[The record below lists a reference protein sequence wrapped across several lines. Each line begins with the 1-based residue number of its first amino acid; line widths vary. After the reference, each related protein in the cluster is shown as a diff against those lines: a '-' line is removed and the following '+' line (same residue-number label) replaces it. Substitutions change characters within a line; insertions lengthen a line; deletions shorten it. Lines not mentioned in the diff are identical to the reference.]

1 MNLAE
6 LKAVALAANMQEWQ
20 RPRVYEALADMV
32 SFRLAFNPEVALK
45 LIAAV
50 EAARPAMEAME
61 IGLEAKRE
69 EAEKYHQAMW
79 GYRPDEHS
87 RHDAEV
93 AQIDSALSGVPTGG
107 GAVMTASLPGCDPH
121 LEWSLRYGNPE
132 AVRFSAAAVVESFRL
147 PAVRQ
152 RQHGRSDPSPA
163 SASRCGARLAPG
175 SQADTSGSDQ
185 MKRILK

>member
-6 LKAVALAANMQEWQ
+6 LKAVALAAKQ
-20 RPRVYEALADMV
+20 RGRSCAVAPGHVLA
-32 SFRLAFNPEVALK
+32 

-93 AQIDSALSGVPTGG
+93 AQIDSALSGLRV
-107 GAVMTASLPGCDPH
+107 A
-121 LEWSLRYGNPE
+121 LEE
-132 AVRFSAAAVVESFRL
+132 VEKS
-147 PAVRQ
+147 
-152 RQHGRSDPSPA
+152 
-163 SASRCGARLAPG
+163 
-175 SQADTSGSDQ
+175 
-185 MKRILK
+185 